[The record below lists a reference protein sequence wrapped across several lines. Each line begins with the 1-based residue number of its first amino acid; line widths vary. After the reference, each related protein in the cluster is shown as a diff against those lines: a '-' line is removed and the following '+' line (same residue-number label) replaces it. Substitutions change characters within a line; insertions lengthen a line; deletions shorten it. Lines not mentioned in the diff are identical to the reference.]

1 MLKDQR
7 RLSKFFEKNVG
18 SLGGQSGEVALYML
32 AVIVRIYDQ
41 VPGRMRKVS
50 GAVIDEAS
58 ARVNGV
64 TASLLPFD
72 EGFPGRVR
80 GVDWRAQP
88 HILDEALWAL
98 FEREEKEEGEEP
110 KPAVEETPVKE
121 ATTPVEGEKQNAPK
135 QEEPAE
141 TEDEAKAAAT
151 ETPAPVKKSEADKE
165 PTAKKEPA
173 EPATLQVPE
182 NPIRKSKKSQ

>member
-1 MLKDQR
+1 MANPAISREDVHKLAEACSDQGVDFHRVAQRLLKGQR

-98 FEREEKEEGEEP
+98 FEREEKEEGEVDVEP
-110 KPAVEETPVKE
+110 E
-121 ATTPVEGEKQNAPK
+121 Q
-135 QEEPAE
+135 
-141 TEDEAKAAAT
+141 AALLFLLLWVAT
-151 ETPAPVKKSEADKE
+151 ESLDVSFS
-165 PTAKKEPA
+165 
-173 EPATLQVPE
+173 ATSGPH
-182 NPIRKSKKSQ
+182 PG